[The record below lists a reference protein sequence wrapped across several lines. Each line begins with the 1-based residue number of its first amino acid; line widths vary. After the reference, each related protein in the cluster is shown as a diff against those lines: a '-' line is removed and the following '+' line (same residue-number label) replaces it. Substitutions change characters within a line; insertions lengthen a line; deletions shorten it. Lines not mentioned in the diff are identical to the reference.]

1 MNMVF
6 MEYFNKCNEFVNRVI
21 VIIFGSIN
29 NLYNCLFCLKKIYV
43 FLIFCFGILDNFILG
58 FMNYIVVIVWF

>member
-1 MNMVF
+1 

-58 FMNYIVVIVWF
+58 L